1 MPGIILTCRGV
12 LYLPNFFQ
20 ASILPGLRLLRRL
33 AARIF
38 LIYPFW
44 PSKQTKMIFKHAVLT
59 LIVGTGI
66 AVVGWHLRPAVWT
79 PMPIVGVC
87 LIVTG
92 FVLWSI
98 ARFQLGDSFA
108 VTAQARHL
116 VTHGLYSKFRNPI
129 YVFGSFVI
137 AGEILFVERP
147 TLLLFFVVLIPIQIW
162 RAGKES
168 KVLEEKFGDEY
179 RKYRAQTWF

>member
-1 MPGIILTCRGV
+1 
-12 LYLPNFFQ
+12 
-20 ASILPGLRLLRRL
+20 
-33 AARIF
+33 
-38 LIYPFW
+38 
-44 PSKQTKMIFKHAVLT
+44 
-59 LIVGTGI
+59 
-66 AVVGWHLRPAVWT
+66 
-79 PMPIVGVC
+79 MPIVGVC
-87 LIVTG
+87 LVVTG

-98 ARFQLGDSFA
+98 ARFQLGNSFS

-179 RKYRAQTWF
+179 RRYRAQTWF